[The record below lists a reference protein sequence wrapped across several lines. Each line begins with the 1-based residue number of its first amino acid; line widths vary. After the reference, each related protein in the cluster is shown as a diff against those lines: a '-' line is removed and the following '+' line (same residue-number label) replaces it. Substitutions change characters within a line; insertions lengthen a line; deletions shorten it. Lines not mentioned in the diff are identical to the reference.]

1 MARFQTAGCVN
12 CHSGP
17 MFSDYAPHV
26 LAVPDNNKRTMSD
39 SGVNGTYAFRTASL
53 RDLAYTAPY
62 MHSGA
67 FATLRDV
74 INFYDR
80 ARGGGRGGG
89 GRGGDGRDGG
99 GRGAG
104 GGFRGGTQNPNVT
117 RDQLDQLLRQLYLR
131 GGRLND
137 LIAFLG
143 ALNDSTFEKTVP
155 TRVPSGLRVGGATAR

>member
-89 GRGGDGRDGG
+89 GRGGDGRGGDGRNTADEARAAVSG
-99 GRGAG
+99 AARRIRTSRGINWIRSSVNSICVADD
-104 GGFRGGTQNPNVT
+104 RT
-117 RDQLDQLLRQLYLR
+117 
-131 GGRLND
+131 
-137 LIAFLG
+137 I
-143 ALNDSTFEKTVP
+143 
-155 TRVPSGLRVGGATAR
+155 